1 MKVLFVSEEL
11 KGELDKNKAALVFL
25 HREMMV

>member
-11 KGELDKNKAALVFL
+11 KGELDENKAALVFL
-25 HREMMV
+25 YREMMV

>member
-11 KGELDKNKAALVFL
+11 KGELDENKAALVFL